1 MANGNPPMVR
11 WGAMGHGKE
20 VGPGSFEPQP
30 PHIDGDTDG
39 RRHEGFGARIERVAA
54 FGAERLGIALVGY
67 LAMTQHDKAV
77 EGRAGQRH
85 EAVGEP
91 GKCPRGYADALGR
104 GSWQMRSEERRVGK
118 ECRSR
123 W

>member
-1 MANGNPPMVR
+1 
-11 WGAMGHGKE
+11 MGHGKE
-20 VGPGSFEPQP
+20 VGHGTVEPQP
-30 PHIDGDTDG
+30 PLIDGDTDG

-91 GKCPRGYADALGR
+91 GKCSRGYADALGR
-104 GSWQMRSEERRVGK
+104 GSWQMAYLGMTAQKGGRSEEHTS
-118 ECRSR
+118 ELQSR
-123 W
+123 QYLV